1 MASNKPRYP
10 SIDFVVQGR
19 YVLGDLTKLQTQD
32 NEGREK
38 KHPSYFIAV
47 AVHKGT
53 PGIDDIN
60 RRIIGHTIG
69 VIDSVQGAAQI
80 DPRTQQLMPGCLAE
94 RVRRVDFVGKNV
106 FAWKIRDGDADP
118 KWSQREGCQN
128 SWIYIYNT
136 LYPIACANVR
146 YEQIDPHSIKC
157 GDYVAVASSCEFN
170 GEMQGTAGLFMN
182 PNRMLLV
189 QDGPLIVPVGKS
201 TAELFAGYVPTAP
214 IGAPASPTQGYGQN
228 PAQYG
233 GQVHL
238 PPQQPAPAQQQT
250 YAQPAGYGNAGAPA
264 PAGAYGA
271 PAHSPQPQPA
281 YIPPPNPAGVQGAP
295 AGAALAQPAPA
306 PYTGQ
311 GGYPATAYPSSPT
324 PAHGAPQPAP
334 APAMGQYQ
342 QPSAGYPQAAGQPG
356 THIPQGGTAMPVYPS
371 SGQFVNGPQYRQ

>member
-1 MASNKPRYP
+1 M
-10 SIDFVVQGR
+10 
-19 YVLGDLTKLQTQD
+19 
-32 NEGREK
+32 
-38 KHPSYFIAV
+38 
-47 AVHKGT
+47 
-53 PGIDDIN
+53 
-60 RRIIGHTIG
+60 
-69 VIDSVQGAAQI
+69 
-80 DPRTQQLMPGCLAE
+80 
-94 RVRRVDFVGKNV
+94 
-106 FAWKIRDGDADP
+106 
-118 KWSQREGCQN
+118 
-128 SWIYIYNT
+128 
-136 LYPIACANVR
+136 
-146 YEQIDPHSIKC
+146 HSIKC

-311 GGYPATAYPSSPT
+311 GGYPATASAYSPTQAGAPGTTAPAGYNAGQYAQPQPAAQYPSSAQQYPT
-324 PAHGAPQPAP
+324 PAP
-334 APAMGQYQ
+334 APQGQYA
-342 QPSAGYPQAAGQPG
+342 QPAAIPGGAQP
-356 THIPQGGTAMPVYPS
+356 AYPS
-371 SGQFVNGPQYRQ
+371 SAQFVNGPAGYRQ